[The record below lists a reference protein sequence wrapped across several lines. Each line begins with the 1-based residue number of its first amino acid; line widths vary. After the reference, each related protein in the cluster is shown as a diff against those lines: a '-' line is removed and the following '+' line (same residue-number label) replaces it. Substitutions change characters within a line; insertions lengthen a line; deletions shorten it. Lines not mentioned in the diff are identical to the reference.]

1 MLRVSDFTKG
11 TKDLVEQLYGEEIA
25 KNFPNYG
32 EFWVKFIGDPRKDI
46 PVPYGLDF
54 TKSPK
59 GTNIAQIN
67 QNYEELCMAH
77 YSLFCH
83 LAGAHFQQEVLRE
96 TLKLTDSSTKK
107 FKHWE
112 AFETSYLH
120 LGSVFYQMYHVWGI
134 VFILRG
140 EARKVTNKRGRERV
154 EPSVQKTLA
163 QLLEAKGQKAINDGK
178 AKIDLNIT
186 ALRDSIVHFSR
197 SASSYQNGE
206 FLIPRQNK
214 QVVWSKQDIKEVYEA
229 SGKLQNDIAETEKII
244 NNIHVYLIQ
253 QYEDFLT
260 TNKIAVNK

>member
-1 MLRVSDFTKG
+1 MSDFTKG
-11 TKDLVEQLYGEEIA
+11 TKDVVEQLYGAEIT

-32 EFWVKFIGDPRKDI
+32 EFWIRFIGDPKKVI
-46 PVPYGLDF
+46 PLPYGLDF
-54 TKSPK
+54 TNAVK
-59 GTNIAQIN
+59 GTNITQVN

-83 LAGAHFQQEVLRE
+83 LSGAHFQQEILKE
-96 TLKLTDSSTKK
+96 ILKLPDSSAKK

-112 AFETSYLH
+112 AFETSYIH
-120 LGSVFYQMYHVWGI
+120 LGSVFYQMYHVWAL
-134 VFILRG
+134 VFLMRG
-140 EARKVTNKRGRERV
+140 EVKRKKGRGNREYFD
-154 EPSVQKTLA
+154 PSAKKKLE
-163 QLLEAKGQKAINDGK
+163 QLLVSKGQKAINDRK
-178 AKIDLNIT
+178 AKIDLSIT

-214 QVVWSKQDIKEVYEA
+214 QVVWSKQDIKEAYEA

-244 NNIHVYLIQ
+244 NDIHVYLIQ

-260 TNKIAVNK
+260 ANKMAVIK